1 MNITKC
7 LIFAI
12 LSLFPATS
20 RAVSK
25 YNLSVDIDVQ
35 NSKISGTAEII
46 PDDNQEFT
54 FNIEGLRIL
63 EMNREIKTNRV
74 NEIKIY
80 GKKNEPV
87 DIKYEGVFKNPLSSN
102 IISNDDV
109 FLTGVWYPHLDTLCI
124 YNLTAK
130 FPPGFE
136 AISEAENIKDTQE
149 KSYVNFNFDF
159 PHPLEQLHLIASN
172 KYTVTEERYKET
184 YIYTYF
190 FKEDNYLSKDYIEY
204 AKKYICDRR
213 KFTACRLFNAHIY
226 TSRSECHKAPLH
238 R

>member
-54 FNIEGLRIL
+54 LNIEGLRIL

-80 GKKNEPV
+80 GKRNEPI
-87 DIKYEGVFKNPLSSN
+87 DIKYE
-102 IISNDDV
+102 
-109 FLTGVWYPHLDTLCI
+109 
-124 YNLTAK
+124 
-130 FPPGFE
+130 
-136 AISEAENIKDTQE
+136 
-149 KSYVNFNFDF
+149 
-159 PHPLEQLHLIASN
+159 
-172 KYTVTEERYKET
+172 
-184 YIYTYF
+184 
-190 FKEDNYLSKDYIEY
+190 
-204 AKKYICDRR
+204 
-213 KFTACRLFNAHIY
+213 
-226 TSRSECHKAPLH
+226 
-238 R
+238 